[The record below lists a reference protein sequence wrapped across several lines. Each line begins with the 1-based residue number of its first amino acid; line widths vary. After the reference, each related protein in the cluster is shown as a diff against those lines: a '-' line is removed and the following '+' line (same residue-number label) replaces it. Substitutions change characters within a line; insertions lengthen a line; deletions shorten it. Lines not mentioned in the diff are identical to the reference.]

1 MYQPPFYLKQYGETR
16 RTDETQKEKRKTH
29 YVQINTAYC
38 KEEGHWSKDCQELKK
53 KNEKDRNPHQEIL
66 DRNDETDDTQ
76 GGQGAPLD
84 NP

>member
-66 DRNDETDDTQ
+66 DRKMKLMTHEEAK
-76 GGQGAPLD
+76 GLP
-84 NP
+84 